1 MKLIS
6 TKKNTNFCISRI
18 LAANYQKYSIY
29 KEWTE
34 IKSFMMDYKNI
45 NLSNNNDM
53 KIDIE
58 KINTKDEGAN
68 IENNKES
75 LINEKN
81 EF

>member
-1 MKLIS
+1 
-6 TKKNTNFCISRI
+6 
-18 LAANYQKYSIY
+18 
-29 KEWTE
+29 
-34 IKSFMMDYKNI
+34 MDYKNI

-75 LINEKN
+75 LINEKMN
-81 EF
+81 SKQ